1 MTTTAAPRPTIAVV
15 VYARR
20 SVHDL
25 SERAF
30 RSILSQR
37 RHPDWLI
44 VVDDRSVS
52 GFNDVKERVLDLRI
66 QNCRVVPLM
75 NERTAGLCGAMNT
88 ALLRLLEHT
97 DELNTYVVFLR
108 EEDELDKR
116 HLESL
121 EICITD
127 GHRSDLGAS
136 GHQTG
141 PDVVLSDFKIRSGK
155 DREVRAARSADP
167 SVHLKKLFGLKLDHA
182 SCIMASMAV
191 RLENI
196 LEAGLFNEA
205 LQGMQVHELLLRLS
219 EVSGARWAAM
229 AGSTISS
236 PSSSVHRSEETDEV
250 IQSMRR
256 GSRTFCLLAQHRLP
270 RATETALFSSI
281 KQRRDQL
288 DKSTPA
294 LRWGIGYDLKPMKP
308 KALPLPKL
316 TERERETL
324 RAQRFVV
331 GIISRSNCE
340 QSQSGLPQLLD
351 DLRWLSKNC
360 RGVHVEILDNAKR
373 RERRQRWFETLA
385 CNGRKFSV
393 SLRRSDKLK
402 ADSTT
407 KGFHASI
414 PLARQEMQRIVAT
427 RIRREGSEGQV
438 RPFAWFL
445 DDDLSLTNRAM
456 CWTDAQCKAWFLR
469 QLVTLVDKLS
479 PDVKDPPG
487 MLLGQVTDAPPV
499 PATMTYRVQLLDAV
513 TAIRRLRNRDMDA
526 QFQYRDFQRVLED
539 WIEPTGEVRDFYYDI
554 SSRDQVHLEF
564 PFDYFPW
571 ENGQFRR
578 SKLRNRDVLFQ
589 LLSELPKLA
598 RGKQVLRPIFADRHF
613 AIARSEITDT
623 GFPSNTARTL
633 AFAPSI
639 LRGGN
644 TLFPPTSECDR
655 YPTMTLPVTQSDDGR
670 RLTPRRADMVSAII
684 CRYLHDKRVVAIEL
698 PVRQNR
704 EDEGNSILSQLLNP
718 EKYNPD
724 ALGFAIYSALKELLD
739 HRRLARLE
747 AKHSRPG
754 KESCSFDKSDTT
766 KFYNDI
772 RRYKLQRDRTIF
784 ASFFRIRGLARALLS
799 EIEKVSELDLTTRER
814 QIVETARSFADE
826 VFKAV
831 PRQFH
836 RPHLNPKDPV
846 PIDERSVDDFLL
858 NQLKRLTPREG
869 GD

>member
-1 MTTTAAPRPTIAVV
+1 MTSAAAPRPTIAVV
-15 VYARR
+15 VYAKR

-30 RSILSQR
+30 RSILGQR

-66 QNCRVVPLM
+66 PNCRVVPLM

-88 ALLRLLEHT
+88 ALLRLLDHT

-108 EEDELDKR
+108 EEDELEEL

-121 EICITD
+121 ELCITA
-127 GHRSDLGAS
+127 GHRGDTDTG
-136 GHQTG
+136 GYPTG
-141 PDVVLSDFKIRSGK
+141 PDVVLSDFKIRAGT
-155 DREVRAARSADP
+155 DREVRASRSTDP
-167 SVHLKKLFGLKLDHA
+167 SVHLEKLFRLKLDHA
-182 SCIMASMAV
+182 SCVMASMAV
-191 RLENI
+191 RLESI

-219 EVSGARWAAM
+219 EVSGARWAAKS
-229 AGSTISS
+229 GSTISS

-270 RATETALFSSI
+270 RKTEAALFSAI

-288 DKSTPA
+288 DQKAAA

-308 KALPLPKL
+308 KALPLPRITEKEKAKL
-316 TERERETL
+316 RT
-324 RAQRFVV
+324 QRFII

-340 QSQSGLPQLLD
+340 QSQSGLPHLLD

-360 RGVHVEILDNAKR
+360 RGVHVEVLDNAAR
-373 RERRQRWFETLA
+373 GESRHRWFDSLA
-385 CNGRKFSV
+385 CSGRKFSV
-393 SLRRSDKLK
+393 SLRRSNKLA

-414 PLARQEMQRIVAT
+414 PVARKEMQRIVAD
-427 RIRREGSEGQV
+427 RVRRENPKTKD

-456 CWTDAQCKAWFLR
+456 CWTDTQCRAWFLR
-469 QLVTLVDKLS
+469 QLATLVERLNA
-479 PDVKDPPG
+479 DPEDSPG
-487 MLLGQVTDAPPV
+487 MLLGQVTDAPPI

-513 TAIRRLRNRDMDA
+513 TAIRRLRNRDLDA
-526 QFQYRDFQRVLED
+526 EFQYRDFQRVLEE

-554 SSRDQVHLEF
+554 SSRDQLHLEF

-571 ENGQFRR
+571 GNGQFGRLKR
-578 SKLRNRDVLFQ
+578 RNRDVLFQ
-589 LLSELPKLA
+589 LLAELPKLA

-613 AIARSEITDT
+613 AIARNEITDT
-623 GFPSNTARTL
+623 GFPSRTSRKL

-655 YPTMTLPVTQSDDGR
+655 YPTMTLTVTQSGDGR
-670 RLTPRRADMVSAII
+670 PITPRRADMVSALI

-704 EDEGNSILSQLLNP
+704 EDEGNSVPSQLLNP

-739 HRRLARLE
+739 HRRLARLD

-754 KESCSFDKSDTT
+754 KESCIFSKSDTA
-766 KFYNDI
+766 KFLSDI
-772 RRYKLQRDRTIF
+772 GRYKLQRDRTIF
-784 ASFFRIRGLARALLS
+784 ASFFRIRGLSRTLLS
-799 EIEKVSELDLTTRER
+799 ELNEVSKLELTTRER
-814 QIVETARSFADE
+814 QIVEAARSFAE
-826 VFKAV
+826 QVFKAI
-831 PRQFH
+831 PRRFH
-836 RPHLNPKDPV
+836 QPHLNPRNP
-846 PIDERSVDDFLL
+846 PFDERSIDDFLAK
-858 NQLKRLTPREG
+858 QLRDLAKSVEG
-869 GD
+869 A